1 MAGATFDFIASY
13 TVATAENNIVFSNI
27 PQNFTDL
34 VILGKSRITSAAS
47 QSNLVFNSYKNNT
60 HGTLSLSNNG
70 GSGLIVSR
78 ETNRAQIDGAGAM
91 GSSNTSTWF
100 SPNEY
105 HIFSYSDT
113 TKFKAVLSFGM
124 NSDNGNTLDYCGH
137 TTNVYAS
144 LDPITTITVTTNG
157 TAFAVGSSW
166 TIYGIRGK

>member
-34 VILGKSRITSAAS
+34 VILGKSRITTTAS
-47 QSNLVFNSYKNNT
+47 QSNLVFNSYRNSS
-60 HGTLSLSNNG
+60 HGTLALSNNG

-78 ETNRAQIDGAGAM
+78 EFNRTQIDGAGAI
-91 GSSNTSTWF
+91 GSSNTIGWF

-124 NSDNGNTLDYCGH
+124 SSSNGNTLDYCGH
-137 TTNVYAS
+137 TSNVYPS

-157 TAFAVGSSW
+157 TAFDAGSSW